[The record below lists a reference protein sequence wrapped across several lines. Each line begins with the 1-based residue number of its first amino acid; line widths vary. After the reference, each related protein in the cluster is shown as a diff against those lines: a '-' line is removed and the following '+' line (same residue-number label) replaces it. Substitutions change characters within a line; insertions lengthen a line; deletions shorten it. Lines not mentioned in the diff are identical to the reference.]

1 MYGGLNPNRSSVMP
15 NHEIQMKPAEVAQM
29 LGISTRTLNR
39 WHALRYGPPRCKIG
53 RIVLYRK
60 LAIFAWLEANEVQ
73 PTRTFAE
80 GR

>member
-1 MYGGLNPNRSSVMP
+1 MSNQDTR
-15 NHEIQMKPAEVAQM
+15 MKPAEVAKM

-53 RIVLYRK
+53 RIVLYRQS
-60 LAIFAWLEANEVQ
+60 AIFAWLEANETQ